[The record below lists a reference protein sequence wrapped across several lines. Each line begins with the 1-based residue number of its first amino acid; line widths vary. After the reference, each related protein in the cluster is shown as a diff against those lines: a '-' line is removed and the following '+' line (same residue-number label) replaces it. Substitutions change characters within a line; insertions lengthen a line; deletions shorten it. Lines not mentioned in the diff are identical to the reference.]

1 MKANTKETRLG
12 MILYIDELGEMF
24 RTDRGNY
31 GFYAISFEKL
41 KNLLYQKLGYKINL
55 EGLLKHDQSPWEK
68 FYGVP
73 MKIPKGNFDKILN
86 EKYGSANLETFKK
99 WKEEW
104 ITQGFAKRIR
114 QELEENSFGQDEE
127 FQTWKKDL
135 LFRVFESEYERDK
148 PPDDRPTSSEVKE
161 IESTEDSTLIPDAKF
176 YFGDKTLLQFER
188 FVADAKN
195 SLQILTHSISYD
207 AVERVFANIGPID
220 SVEIVTF
227 RRHGT
232 KRIREFLIKK
242 GVKKVKIKRLQY
254 LHAKF
259 CIQDGKK
266 ILVSSAN
273 ITVKSQGRPTEGGF
287 VEASIVSSNEST
299 VKKAL
304 ALFEAVV
311 KEETVQTI
319 EAGPVEDFLSSAYGI
334 PERILG
340 VIRGSREICI
350 IVPPFIDDYIFSVI
364 QSTIQSTDIK
374 IVTTWPSKA
383 SKNNR
388 NGLLLLNKFG
398 DFKLV
403 DFVPV
408 RQQIHAKVYVFTL
421 TNGKKT
427 AFISSM
433 NMMRNS
439 WYANVEAGVLTE
451 DENIITAI
459 DHVVS
464 RLMRVTTVNS
474 PEIMSPTTQSGG
486 NGEEEE
492 LPELVLMFAPEGQEF
507 VDNFNK
513 QYQDFRAKYKNLYEE
528 AGIPVE
534 ERSHQIDKDFDAE
547 DTMEKS
553 FIFEEGEAFPGVAT
567 KADDVKKQKQK
578 IDGMGYIHCALLLHY
593 AKKDITRDGIERIL
607 KELDVIYEPTMIDAL
622 ISSIK
627 NINIGE
633 AMIGKK

>member
-1 MKANTKETRLG
+1 
-12 MILYIDELGEMF
+12 
-24 RTDRGNY
+24 
-31 GFYAISFEKL
+31 
-41 KNLLYQKLGYKINL
+41 
-55 EGLLKHDQSPWEK
+55 
-68 FYGVP
+68 
-73 MKIPKGNFDKILN
+73 
-86 EKYGSANLETFKK
+86 
-99 WKEEW
+99 
-104 ITQGFAKRIR
+104 
-114 QELEENSFGQDEE
+114 
-127 FQTWKKDL
+127 
-135 LFRVFESEYERDK
+135 
-148 PPDDRPTSSEVKE
+148 VKE

-176 YFGDKTLLQFER
+176 YFDDKTLPQFES
-188 FVADAKN
+188 FVADARN

-232 KRIREFLIKK
+232 ERIREFLIKK
-242 GVKKVKIKRLQY
+242 GVKKVEIKRLQY

-273 ITVKSQGRPTEGGF
+273 ITVRSLGHPPEGGF

-319 EAGPVEDFLSSAYGI
+319 EAGPAEDFLSSAYGI

-340 VIRGSREICI
+340 LIRESREICI
-350 IVPPFIDDYIFSVI
+350 IVSPFIDDYIFSVI

-374 IVTTWPSKA
+374 VVTTWPSKA

-388 NGLLLLNKFG
+388 NELLLLNKFG

-451 DENIITAI
+451 DEDIITAI

-474 PEIMSPTTQSGG
+474 PEIMSLQPR
-486 NGEEEE
+486 
-492 LPELVLMFAPEGQEF
+492 V
-507 VDNFNK
+507 
-513 QYQDFRAKYKNLYEE
+513 E
-528 AGIPVE
+528 A
-534 ERSHQIDKDFDAE
+534 
-547 DTMEKS
+547 MEKKRS
-553 FIFEEGEAFPGVAT
+553 FQSLF
-567 KADDVKKQKQK
+567 
-578 IDGMGYIHCALLLHY
+578 
-593 AKKDITRDGIERIL
+593 
-607 KELDVIYEPTMIDAL
+607 
-622 ISSIK
+622 
-627 NINIGE
+627 
-633 AMIGKK
+633 